1 MRAMHL
7 QLGLSVCLFVPV
19 FQRPAPRNRNA
30 PINTNVNSK
39 TSGRNDKRGVIESQ
53 RTGTELWSGQRFSKR
68 KMKKFRIGRP
78 KMRFGNRNKSKRNR
92 PTHMKKARDNTKR
105 NNKAKMKKARN
116 EKARKRNARNKKLKD
131 EKARLKKLKKARNSQ
146 LVPLA

>member
-1 MRAMHL
+1 MTLRAMHL
-7 QLGLSVCLFVPV
+7 QLGLSVCLFLPV
-19 FQRPAPRNRNA
+19 FQRPAVWNRNA

-78 KMRFGNRNKSKRNR
+78 KMRFGNRNSKRNR
-92 PTHMKKARDNTKR
+92 QTRMKKARDNTKR
-105 NNKAKMKKARN
+105 NKKAKMKKARN
-116 EKARKRNARNKKLKD
+116 EKARKTKARNKHRKNC
-131 EKARLKKLKKARNSQ
+131 ECCPVSQ
-146 LVPLA
+146 LIVR

>member
-39 TSGRNDKRGVIESQ
+39 TSEKIDKRGVIESQ
-53 RTGTELWSGQRFSKR
+53 KIGTELWSGQRFSKR

-92 PTHMKKARDNTKR
+92 QTHMKKARDNTKR
-105 NNKAKMKKARN
+105 NNKAKMKKAR
-116 EKARKRNARNKKLKD
+116 KRNARNKKLRD
-131 EKARLKKLKKARNSQ
+131 EKARLKKLRKARNNQ

>member
-1 MRAMHL
+1 MTVRAMHL

-19 FQRPAPRNRNA
+19 FQRPAAWNRNA

-39 TSGRNDKRGVIESQ
+39 TSGRNDKRGMIRSQ
-53 RTGTELWSGQRFSKR
+53 KTGTELWSGKRFSKR

-92 PTHMKKARDNTKR
+92 QTHMKKARDNTKR
-105 NNKAKMKKARN
+105 NNKAKMKKAR
-116 EKARKRNARNKKLKD
+116 KRNARNKKLRD
-131 EKARLKKLKKARNSQ
+131 EKARLKKLRKARNNQ

>member
-1 MRAMHL
+1 MTVRAMHL

-19 FQRPAPRNRNA
+19 FQRPAAWNRNA

-39 TSGRNDKRGVIESQ
+39 TSGRNDKRGLIESQ

-92 PTHMKKARDNTKR
+92 QTRMKKARDNTKR
-105 NNKAKMKKARN
+105 NKKAKMKKTRN
-116 EKARKRNARNKKLKD
+116 ERQGK
-131 EKARLKKLKKARNSQ
+131 EKQEIKS
-146 LVPLA
+146 

>member
-1 MRAMHL
+1 MTVRAMHL

-19 FQRPAPRNRNA
+19 FQRPAAWNRNA

-39 TSGRNDKRGVIESQ
+39 TSGRNDKRGAIRSQ
-53 RTGTELWSGQRFSKR
+53 RTGTELGSGQHFSKR

-92 PTHMKKARDNTKR
+92 QTRMKKARDNTKR
-105 NNKAKMKKARN
+105 NKKAKMKKTRN
-116 EKARKRNARNKKLKD
+116 ERQGK
-131 EKARLKKLKKARNSQ
+131 EKQEIKS
-146 LVPLA
+146 